1 MRLRLRPQS
10 STHAAEAKQTTGFKR
25 EDLAARL
32 NEAINLMRQ
41 SYQRGKGENLHTRS
55 STTSQTQTH
64 TPSHSLRDTMENT
77 QETVSWKNE
86 TEHTHI
92 LKQ

>member
-1 MRLRLRPQS
+1 MITTHKHHVIAANVFVLCLIQLHSEWEVKTQVLNSWLMRLRLRPQS

-41 SYQRGKGENLHTRS
+41 SYQRGKG
-55 STTSQTQTH
+55 
-64 TPSHSLRDTMENT
+64 
-77 QETVSWKNE
+77 
-86 TEHTHI
+86 
-92 LKQ
+92 